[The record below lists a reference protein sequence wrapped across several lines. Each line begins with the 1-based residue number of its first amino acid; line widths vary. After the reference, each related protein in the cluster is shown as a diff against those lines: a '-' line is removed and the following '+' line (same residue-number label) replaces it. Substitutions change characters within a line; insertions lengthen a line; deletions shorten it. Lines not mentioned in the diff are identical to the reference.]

1 MIVGLRNN
9 ASVPRGIEPLI
20 FGFYAPM
27 PYRWTTEGSI
37 VSWLVAYVFNISG
50 PNELKSCKEMW
61 AILAKKAFLSLCSSF
76 LFSGFSWFS
85 AGLYHWLHETRGEDT
100 IHWWKRALES
110 VNKNKPGTTASKE
123 GEVLSFFIVRIIYY
137 DLGFDSYNRYKN

>member
-1 MIVGLRNN
+1 MFFN
-9 ASVPRGIEPLI
+9 AQGRWYILSLVVQYDRRTKKQYECSTADRI

-37 VSWLVAYVFNISG
+37 ASWLVAYVFNISG
-50 PNELKSCKEMW
+50 PNKLKSFKEMW
-61 AILAKKAFLSLCSSF
+61 AILEKKAFLSLCSSF
-76 LFSGFSWFS
+76 LFSGFSWFP

-110 VNKNKPGTTASKE
+110 VNKNKPGTTASRE
-123 GEVLSFFIVRIIYY
+123 GEVLSFF
-137 DLGFDSYNRYKN
+137 